1 MVKCESVGFKKQ
13 TINILMNVKPPKCEA
28 GCLFKYKYGNSDCN
42 LENKGTYLKIYNR
55 SSSDNINFPDMGNIT
70 VNEVRL
76 YSNGK
81 TMIKGSKFSSELI
94 IQHKGPLSSLYVCIP
109 IQKVQDNLASR
120 SSYWFREFMTF
131 IPVQSNKKVTVNVGS
146 EFSMNKII
154 PESEYYVCDG
164 TFDWNGMGT
173 CNDKILV
180 FTKPIYMRNSDWNNL
195 NKKIKK
201 DNTKPYLKSETFKY
215 NKIGTSVINSV
226 YNAKSD
232 IPLTCSLVEVDEEG
246 NEISDKNNNFSK
258 SNIPEAPDKPE
269 IDLLKLLG
277 PLLIILGIILSYGLY
292 KLISYV
298 GHNITRKTPVSPSV
312 S

>member
-1 MVKCESVGFKKQ
+1 ME
-13 TINILMNVKPPKCEA
+13 
-28 GCLFKYKYGNSDCN
+28 
-42 LENKGTYLKIYNR
+42 
-55 SSSDNINFPDMGNIT
+55 
-70 VNEVRL
+70 
-76 YSNGK
+76 
-81 TMIKGSKFSSELI
+81 
-94 IQHKGPLSSLYVCIP
+94 
-109 IQKVQDNLASR
+109 
-120 SSYWFREFMTF
+120 
-131 IPVQSNKKVTVNVGS
+131 
-146 EFSMNKII
+146 
-154 PESEYYVCDG
+154 G

-215 NKIGTSVINSV
+215 NKIGTTVINSV

-246 NEISDKNNNFSK
+246 NEISDKNENFSK
-258 SNIPEAPDKPE
+258 SNIPDVKDKPE